1 MTGQGVVH
9 DHATGFG
16 RDGAKAGPAVTVP
29 GFLLRPAHERD
40 VRGIT
45 DVYNE
50 AIDAGG
56 STADLERGTV
66 AQRREWMSS
75 HVPRRLYPIL
85 VLVQGLGADPTAG
98 EGDRIEGFGSLSR
111 FHPRPGYD
119 GVVELSYYVA
129 SRVRGRGCG
138 TMIVD
143 RLLREA
149 VAQGHRMATAVIYTD
164 NTASMALMRRF
175 GFTRFGLLP
184 HACVDGRDPGWRTGN
199 PRFGDMSYWYRDLGS
214 L

>member
-1 MTGQGVVH
+1 M
-9 DHATGFG
+9 
-16 RDGAKAGPAVTVP
+16 
-29 GFLLRPAHERD
+29 LRPAEEDD

-50 AIDAGG
+50 AVAAGG
-56 STADLERGTV
+56 STADLKPCSVG
-66 AQRREWMSS
+66 QRREWMSS

-85 VLVQGLGADPTAG
+85 VLVQDPGAAPAPR
-98 EGDRIEGFGSLSR
+98 EGSRIEGFGSLSR
-111 FHPRPGYD
+111 FHPRTGYD

-129 SRVRGRGCG
+129 SRARGRGCG

-143 RLLREA
+143 RLLHEA
-149 VAQGHRMATAVIYTD
+149 VAQGHRMATAIIYAD
-164 NTASMALMRRF
+164 NAASIALMRRF

-184 HACVDGRDPGWRTGN
+184 HACVDGRDPGWRTGS
-199 PRFGDMSYWYRDLGS
+199 PRLADMSYWYRDLRS